1 MGLSEA
7 PSGLSPEVFS
17 QPLVQ
22 ALLQEADEDVEM
34 EGSSHELSCE
44 MWMDPEDACT
54 LFNGTMK
61 SWEKAKDFFSNV
73 RWPQKMEDAGTLA
86 QH

>member
-7 PSGLSPEVFS
+7 PSGLSPDIFA

-34 EGSSHELSCE
+34 EGSSHELSSE
-44 MWMDPEDACT
+44 MWMDPEDAYT
-54 LFNGTMK
+54 LLNGTK
-61 SWEKAKDFFSNV
+61 K
-73 RWPQKMEDAGTLA
+73 T
-86 QH
+86 